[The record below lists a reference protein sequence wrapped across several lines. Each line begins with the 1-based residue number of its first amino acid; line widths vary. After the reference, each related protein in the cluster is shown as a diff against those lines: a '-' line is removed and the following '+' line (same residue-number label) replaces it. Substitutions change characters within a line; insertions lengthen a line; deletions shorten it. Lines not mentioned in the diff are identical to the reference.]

1 MQKGCAVQFGAHIII
16 SMFASLYSEHVLLF
30 SKCLDTA
37 CLTGYHNTFVEIGAC
52 ATLQENT
59 ENFFSPI
66 QSIHFSEKVRHKT
79 NCSNFILL
87 LFTSSE
93 HMKNFHTITNTD
105 P

>member
-59 ENFFSPI
+59 ENFF
-66 QSIHFSEKVRHKT
+66 FSNPVY
-79 NCSNFILL
+79 SFQ
-87 LFTSSE
+87 
-93 HMKNFHTITNTD
+93 
-105 P
+105 

>member
-52 ATLQENT
+52 AT
-59 ENFFSPI
+59 I
-66 QSIHFSEKVRHKT
+66 QSIHFSEKVRQKT